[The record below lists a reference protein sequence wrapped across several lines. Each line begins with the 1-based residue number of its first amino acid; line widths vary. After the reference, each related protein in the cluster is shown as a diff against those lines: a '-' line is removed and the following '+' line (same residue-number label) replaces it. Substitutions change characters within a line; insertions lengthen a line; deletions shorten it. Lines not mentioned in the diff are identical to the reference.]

1 MTNEHRIV
9 RTEHLDDLD
18 RAILRE
24 LMRDGRMTNVEVAER
39 VHLSPSACLRRVRA
53 LEERGVIESYV
64 ALLDAVRAGLTGAAF
79 VFVTLEQQGRA
90 MLDAFE
96 RDARRHPEIT
106 ECIFWPERPITS
118 YGSSSAILRDLERIH
133 TEILTQLP
141 GVSRVQSTLS
151 LRTVK
156 KTTVLPIY
164 SHPLLDGPRLL
175 RTAGRQSDGEG
186 LENGGTMATFGQTPR
201 TLWIAAAAAAAAI
214 GAASAGTLDKVRQD
228 QTIRLGVREDA
239 PPFSFK
245 DANGAPAGFMVDLCR
260 AVATGLAAELD
271 LGN

>member
-1 MTNEHRIV
+1 MADEYRIV
-9 RTEHLDDLD
+9 RTGDLDDLD

-24 LMRDGRMTNVEVAER
+24 LMRDGRMTNVELAER

-53 LEERGVIESYV
+53 LEDRGVVESYV
-64 ALLDAVRAGLTGAAF
+64 ALLDAARAGLTGAAF

-106 ECIFWPERPITS
+106 ECYLLAGTADYLLRIVFRDS
-118 YGSSSAILRDLERIH
+118 RDLERIH

-156 KTTVLPIY
+156 KTTVLPI
-164 SHPLLDGPRLL
+164 
-175 RTAGRQSDGEG
+175 
-186 LENGGTMATFGQTPR
+186 
-201 TLWIAAAAAAAAI
+201 
-214 GAASAGTLDKVRQD
+214 
-228 QTIRLGVREDA
+228 
-239 PPFSFK
+239 
-245 DANGAPAGFMVDLCR
+245 
-260 AVATGLAAELD
+260 
-271 LGN
+271 

>member
-96 RDARRHPEIT
+96 REARRHPEIT
-106 ECIFWPERPITS
+106 ECYLLAGTADYLLRIVFRDS
-118 YGSSSAILRDLERIH
+118 RDLERIH

-156 KTTVLPIY
+156 KTTVLPI
-164 SHPLLDGPRLL
+164 
-175 RTAGRQSDGEG
+175 
-186 LENGGTMATFGQTPR
+186 
-201 TLWIAAAAAAAAI
+201 
-214 GAASAGTLDKVRQD
+214 
-228 QTIRLGVREDA
+228 
-239 PPFSFK
+239 
-245 DANGAPAGFMVDLCR
+245 
-260 AVATGLAAELD
+260 
-271 LGN
+271 